1 MSAARISATPRTEP
15 MTMPAMAPAD
25 RPGSGDGGTGGA
37 LVVVDDLETMSGV
50 ELGFVAEEMGVED
63 ADRGVDDEAGVELGI
78 EEVALAANEAAR
90 TQTPGVKP

>member
-25 RPGSGDGGTGGA
+25 RPGSGDGGAGGA
-37 LVVVDDLETMSGV
+37 LVVVDDLETV

-63 ADRGVDDEAGVELGI
+63 AERGVDDEAGVELGI